1 MSDGAVSRYVSRLGP
16 TWVVGAIAA
25 GPATMASLLAAGAG
39 YGYTLL
45 WVVIASAI
53 LGALGQY
60 LAARLGL
67 LSGLGLVE
75 AVDTHLGRWW
85 AWILVIDVVL
95 AAGLAQLII
104 MRTVADVSATLAG
117 DGLLGDPRVW
127 GVVWALVLAIG
138 LAGAG
143 YRFVEIGAKVIVSGV
158 VLAFMASLFV
168 VPIDPGAA
176 AAGLVPR
183 LPAELGGAM
192 VAAAVLGGA
201 VHMTL
206 LTMQSYTM
214 RARDWGPGDLS
225 LARVDIGSSMIVAFG
240 LYSFAI
246 FVVAAGVF
254 AAAPIPAAEL
264 SPLVAAEALGPL
276 VGEHATVLF
285 LIGLWG
291 AAISTLGANTTVPP
305 YVVADKL
312 GWEQTIADGRY
323 RIALVATALLSGTG
337 AFIEGALF
345 PLLVLVLA
353 FGLLGTPF
361 VIALILILLRIPD
374 AVEEPTGTPLLAGG
388 MIVFAVATVLAG
400 STIHEQL
407 QVATGPLAAFMIA
420 FATFMAIATG
430 ALIITGL
437 RQR

>member
-1 MSDGAVSRYVSRLGP
+1 MSDGSVTRFVGRLGP

-45 WVVIASAI
+45 WVVIASAV

-75 AVDTHLGRWW
+75 AVDRYLGRWW

-95 AAGLAQLII
+95 AAGLAQLVI

-117 DGLLGDPRVW
+117 GVLDDPRIW
-127 GVVWALVLAIG
+127 GVIWAIVLAVG

-143 YRFVEIGAKVIVSGV
+143 YRFVEIGAKLVVSGV
-158 VLAFMASLFV
+158 VLAFVASLFV
-168 VPIDPGAA
+168 VPIDAGAA
-176 AAGLVPR
+176 AAGLVPQ
-183 LPAELGGAM
+183 LPTEVGGAM

-214 RARDWGPGDLS
+214 RAREWGPTDLP

-240 LYSFAI
+240 LYSLAI

-254 AAAPIPAAEL
+254 AAAPIPAGEL

-276 VGEHATVLF
+276 VGEHATLLF
-285 LIGLWG
+285 LLGLWG

-312 GWEQTIADGRY
+312 GWEQAITDRRY
-323 RIALVATALLSGTG
+323 RLALVATALLSATG

-361 VIALILILLRIPD
+361 VIVLILILLRMPA

-388 MIVFAVATVLAG
+388 VVVLVVATVLAG

-407 QVATGPLAAFMIA
+407 QVATGPLAAFMIV
-420 FATFMAIATG
+420 FAAFMALVTV
-430 ALIITGL
+430 ALIGTGL
-437 RQR
+437 RSG